1 MGSKSKAR
9 PEPSRR
15 VKRQKLKVQV
25 EDMMRLRDK
34 VCLVTGGA
42 AGIGKATAERFT
54 EEGAKVI
61 IADVMEEIGQATA
74 KTLGP
79 NAVFYKVNVADR
91 QAVQK
96 WVDDVVVKYGRID
109 VLVNNAGILRDSQ
122 LVKVKEGA
130 LTGQMSEADFD
141 LVISVNL
148 KGVFNCA
155 QAVAPYMIKQGG
167 GVILNASSVVG
178 LDGNFGQTNY
188 VATKAGVIGMTKV
201 WARELG
207 RYGIRVNVVAPGFT
221 ATDII
226 KTMPEKVIEGMK
238 ARTPLGRMGQP
249 RDIANAY
256 LFLASDE
263 ASFITGEVLR
273 VDGGIVVGT

>member
-1 MGSKSKAR
+1 
-9 PEPSRR
+9 
-15 VKRQKLKVQV
+15 
-25 EDMMRLRDK
+25 MRLQDK
-34 VCLVTGGA
+34 VAVITGGA
-42 AGIGKATAERFT
+42 AGIGKATALRFA
-54 EEGAKVI
+54 EEGAKVVI
-61 IADVMEEIGQATA
+61 CDLNEEAGQETV
-74 KTLGP
+74 KSLGP
-79 NAVFYKVNVADR
+79 EARFYKVNVTDR
-91 QAVQK
+91 EAVQQFM
-96 WVDDVVVKYGRID
+96 DAVVEQYGRID
-109 VLVNNAGILRDSQ
+109 ILVNNAGVLRDGLFVRVKDGQ
-122 LVKVKEGA
+122 LVK
-130 LTGQMSEADFD
+130 QMSESDFD

-155 QAVAPYMIKQGG
+155 QAAAPHMIRGG
-167 GVILNASSVVG
+167 GGAILNATSVVG

-207 RYGIRVNVVAPGFT
+207 RSKIRVNAVAPGFT
-221 ATDII
+221 ATEMVAA
-226 KTMPEKVIEGMK
+226 MPENILDGMK
-238 ARTPLGRMGQP
+238 SRTPLGRLGDP